1 MVTFYNQIT
10 DEEIDTMAEKVE
22 LYRKIKQLESRRRT
36 TGCCT
41 WPTDKKKKGN
51 RIWCK

>member
-10 DEEIDTMAEKVE
+10 DEEIDTYGREN
-22 LYRKIKQLESRRRT
+22 RRRT

-41 WPTDKKKKGN
+41 
-51 RIWCK
+51 